1 MILKEK
7 LILEELC
14 FKIIKRWDDI
24 LDNTNG
30 WRQEQE
36 ISSWRLDLLNYVA
49 TEKNSESLNYVVTFI
64 KENGPAKVY
73 LELNDLI
80 SMYRIEKYEKSFIG
94 RVKLSIMELLG
105 NFNRRKTNAKEVCSN
120 SSIRIGGSCN
130 DNKNSR
136 SGRGS

>member
-49 TEKNSESLNYVVTFI
+49 TEKNSESFNYVVTFI

-73 LELNDLI
+73 LEDCNWLI
-80 SMYRIEKYEKSFIG
+80 NLE
-94 RVKLSIMELLG
+94 
-105 NFNRRKTNAKEVCSN
+105 NF
-120 SSIRIGGSCN
+120 SSKIHQPWFKI
-130 DNKNSR
+130 
-136 SGRGS
+136 